1 MEQPCHGASP
11 VLKLVTQPS
20 AQLPLMFAIFSS
32 FAVGDSDDADGV
44 AAAAGVRTGAM
55 LRATARGSGRAALV
69 TCCGAA
75 TTTSGSAPVPVCD
88 SAVPLRPHSSAADKV
103 AIPRLAAKSDE
114 NLMAMSSQMPG
125 QAIPSPPQG

>member
-20 AQLPLMFAIFSS
+20 AQLPLILAIFSS

-44 AAAAGVRTGAM
+44 AAAADVRTGTM
-55 LRATARGSGRAALV
+55 LRPTAWCFGRSAPV
-69 TCCGAA
+69 TCFGAA

-88 SAVPLRPHSSAADKV
+88 SAVPLRPSSSAADKV
-103 AIPRLAAKSDE
+103 AIQRIAAKSDT
-114 NLMAMSSQMPG
+114 SRK
-125 QAIPSPPQG
+125 